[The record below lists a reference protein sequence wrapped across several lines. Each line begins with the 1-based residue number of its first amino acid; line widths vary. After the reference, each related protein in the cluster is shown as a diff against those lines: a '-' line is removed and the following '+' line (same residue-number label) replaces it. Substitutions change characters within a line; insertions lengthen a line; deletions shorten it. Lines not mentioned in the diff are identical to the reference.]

1 MKKMNRFFTLLM
13 AAIMTL
19 SLISTAFAAD
29 VATATIDTTK
39 KASLELYKYDLTR
52 AEQDGKW
59 DSASYVSTGLYDQH
73 VNDVLGDKSF
83 TNNSATNNLAYGYA
97 IKGVEFTYLKV
108 ASISTYSQ
116 QENGAYKV
124 GVLYGFTDDTVLKAI
139 GLTTADAYTTK
150 GSTYYFTSDVLNKA
164 LSDALTANATT
175 TKNALEKAVK
185 NGGEVMDETDEYGY
199 SKVNNLAQGLYL
211 LVETRVPDMV
221 TCTCNPFFVS
231 LPMTTIDGTEWNYDV
246 TVYPKNNTGMPDLD
260 KTVREAAADTGKNGG
275 STTHITDGYDST
287 ATASVGDV
295 VDYQI
300 ISHLPTI
307 TSEASYLTTYTYV
320 DTLTKGIA
328 YNKNDVVIRFYKD
341 AACNDLIT
349 TWDESSNMFAVSY
362 DAEANTMTISMTDA
376 GLQEMNSADTVY
388 DANSLVCG
396 YSDCF
401 MRITYSATLM
411 KDAINYGDIDNP
423 NEVQLTWKRT
433 NTTYYD
439 VLNDCC
445 HVYTYGVDLLK
456 QFSDGKGN
464 LANVHFNLH
473 NDTDG
478 YYVTAELVD
487 GVYHVTGHVDKESE
501 ATVFIPVSDGHIKV
515 MGLEDDTY
523 TVTETQTD
531 KDYVLLKDDI
541 EIVITT
547 KASGNTCD
555 KCHTD
560 LLTAVATV
568 NGDSVTMEQSHAIV
582 PLTVVNNPGFNLPKT
597 GSYGNWMYTVGGVAF
612 IGAALFILLR
622 HRKSNKE
629 D

>member
-1 MKKMNRFFTLLM
+1 MKKTNRIFALLM
-13 AAIMTL
+13 AAIMSL
-19 SLISTAFAAD
+19 SMISTAFAAD
-29 VATATIDTTK
+29 VKTATIDTSK

-59 DSASYVSTGLYDQH
+59 DSASYVSTGQYDQH
-73 VNDVLGDKSF
+73 VNDVLGDKGF

-124 GVLYGFTDDTVLKAI
+124 GVLYGFTDDIVLKAI

-175 TKNALEKAVK
+175 TKNALEKSVM
-185 NGGEVMDETDEYGY
+185 NGGKVMDETDEYGY
-199 SKVNNLAQGLYL
+199 SKVNNLDQGLYL

-341 AACNDLIT
+341 ADCNDLIT
-349 TWDESSNMFAVSY
+349 TWDENSGKFAVSY
-362 DAEANTMTISMTDA
+362 DAEANTMTIQMTDT
-376 GLQEMNSADTVY
+376 GLKEMNSSKAVY
-388 DANSLVCG
+388 DASSVVRG
-396 YSDCF
+396 YSDCY

-478 YYVTAELVD
+478 YFVTAELVD

-541 EIVITT
+541 EIVITAM
-547 KASGNTCD
+547 ASGNTCD
-555 KCHTD
+555 KCHAD

-597 GSYGNWMYTVGGVAF
+597 GSYGNWMYTIGGVAF